1 MAKRVSKGFGDTV
14 AKFTEATG
22 IDKAVKFIAG
32 NDCGCDKRKEV
43 LNKLF
48 PYKTPECLTEPEFK
62 LLEELLPKISV
73 KIKPSQQI
81 EFLKVYNR
89 VFKTNET
96 PTSCASC
103 LNDMLRKTRIVFNEY
118 NKESFPN
125 DQGAFLG

>member
-32 NDCGCDKRKEV
+32 EDCGCEARKEK

-48 PYKTPECLTEPEFK
+48 PYRTPECLTEVEHEQ
-62 LLEELLPKISV
+62 LTNLLPKMTV
-73 KIKPSQQI
+73 RVKPSEQLQ
-81 EFLKVYNR
+81 FLKVYNR
-89 VFKTNET
+89 VFKTNEQ

-103 LNDMLRKTRIVFNEY
+103 LNDMLRKIKQVYNAYENE
-118 NKESFPN
+118 
-125 DQGAFLG
+125 GAFLG

>member
-22 IDKAVKFIAG
+22 IDKLVHFIAG
-32 NDCGCDKRKEV
+32 EDCNCDKRKEK

-48 PYKTPECLTEPEFK
+48 PYKTPECLTEVEHGT
-62 LLEELLPKISV
+62 LTNLLPKMVV
-73 KIKPSQQI
+73 KVRPSEQL

-89 VFKTNET
+89 VFKTNEQ

-103 LNDMLRKTRIVFNEY
+103 LNEMLRKMKQVY
-118 NKESFPN
+118 NAYEDK
-125 DQGAFLG
+125 GALLG

>member
-22 IDKAVKFIAG
+22 IDKLVHFIAG
-32 NDCGCDKRKEV
+32 EDCNCDKRKEK

-48 PYKTPECLTEPEFK
+48 PYKTPECLTE
-62 LLEELLPKISV
+62 LEHKTLTNLLPKMVV
-73 KIKPSQQI
+73 KVRPSEQL

-89 VFKTNET
+89 VFKTNEQ

-103 LNDMLRKTRIVFNEY
+103 LNEMLRKIKQVY
-118 NKESFPN
+118 NAYEDK
-125 DQGAFLG
+125 GALLG